1 MRLED
6 LAHGMVVQGLS
17 AGQPVTVQGLRW
29 IGQNAVE
36 VTYRSPEGF
45 VDCHLVYR
53 SDEDALRAETPGQT
67 WAFDGDGAQ
76 FKLAAEARRIRL
88 AHLFDPMLAVHLSRI
103 RPLPHQIDAVYG
115 QMVPRQPLRY
125 ALCDDP
131 GAGKT
136 IMAGLYIR
144 ELILRGEVRRC
155 LVVAP
160 GSLVT
165 QWQDELQEKFDLRF
179 DLVTRDAVEASYSGK
194 PFADKNLLIAR
205 LDHLARNEVLVG
217 RACEL
222 DWDLVVVDEAHRM
235 SAHFFGSEIKRTKRY
250 QVGER
255 LGSSTRNLLLM
266 TATPHAGK
274 EEDFQLWLALL
285 DTDRF
290 EGKPRDGVHSVAIG
304 DLMRRM
310 VKEQLLQMDGR
321 PLFPERRAYT
331 VPFQLSD
338 LERALYE
345 AVTEYVRYEMNR
357 AERMRQEGDGRRGNL
372 VGFALTV
379 LQRRLAS
386 SPEAIYQSL
395 ARRRARLQRRA
406 AELRGEGERASLGA
420 KVAQVERLLRELGDD
435 DESSSA
441 DDLADDELEEI
452 EDVVVD
458 DASTATTLRELE
470 IEIATLARL
479 EELAARVR
487 DAGQDRKWQELSAL
501 FDAPEMRTQSGGLKK
516 LIVFTEHR
524 DTLNYLRDRLAVLV
538 GRSDAIVTLHGGNGR
553 EERRAIQE
561 RFLQDP
567 ECVVL
572 VATDAAGEGINL
584 QRAHLMV
591 NYDLPWNPNR
601 IEQRFGRIHR
611 IGQEEVCHLWNLV
624 AEDTREGSVFLLLL
638 WKLEE
643 QRVAL
648 GTDQVFDVL
657 GEAFEGRPL
666 RDLLIEA
673 VRYGDDPARK
683 AELERVIDERV
694 GDGLADLIREHA
706 LDSTV
711 LDQSGVARI
720 RQAMEEAAA
729 RRLQPHYVKAFFL
742 EAFGL
747 LGGKAIEREPGRF
760 EITRVPALLRARDR
774 QVGGGAPLLHNYER
788 VCFDKE
794 QLRAYGAPP
803 AALVCPGHA
812 LLDTVVDLT
821 IEQHAALLRQGTILV
836 DDDDAGDELRVLVAF
851 EHAITNGRPGAGGQ
865 RQVVSKRFEFVAVYA
880 DGRCEAAGPAPYLDL
895 RPAIDDEWEAIV
907 PFGQRLGSRQE
918 IEDRAMALVVETSAA
933 AHLASVREHVIP
945 RLEKV
950 RDEVR
955 RRLGREI
962 EHWDSRANYLQDL
975 ADAGKQPR
983 MNPDRARGR
992 AEELAA
998 RRTRR
1003 IAELD
1008 AEMQLAS
1015 QAPVLAGIAL
1025 VAPGGLLSRL
1035 NGDASGPTRDP
1046 VAIARIQHRA
1056 ENAVL
1061 VAERALG
1068 NQPELLPHN
1077 NPGFDIRSTTPE
1089 GELRLI
1095 EVKGRIAGAETFSV
1109 TRNEILTGLNA
1120 PDQFVLALVSVAA
1133 EDRDDEVRYVRRPF
1147 TGADAPFFGTTSVTF
1162 GWAELWTAGTMPA

>member
-1 MRLED
+1 MVL
-6 LAHGMVVQGLS
+6 HGLRP
-17 AGQPVTVQGLRW
+17 GQTVTVQGLRW
-29 IGQNAVE
+29 IGQNAVD
-36 VTYRSPEGF
+36 VTYRSPDGF
-45 VDCHLVYR
+45 VDSHLVYR
-53 SDEDALRAETPGQT
+53 SDEDGLRPETEGQA
-67 WAFDGDGAQ
+67 WAFDGDGAL

-88 AHLFDPMLAVHLSRI
+88 AHLFDPLLAVHLSRI

-115 QMVPRQPLRY
+115 QMVRRQPLRY

-144 ELILRGEVRRC
+144 ELLLRGEVNRC

-165 QWQDELQEKFDLRF
+165 QWQDELHEKFDLRF
-179 DLVTRDAVEASYSGK
+179 DLVTRDAVEASYSGN
-194 PFADKNLLIAR
+194 PFVDKNLLIAR
-205 LDHLARNEVLVG
+205 LDHLARNEVLVA

-235 SAHFFGSEIKRTKRY
+235 SAHFFGSEVKRTKRY

-255 LGSSTRNLLLM
+255 LGGVTRNLLLM

-290 EGKPRDGVHSVAIG
+290 EGKPRDGVHSVDTS

-310 VKEQLLQMDGR
+310 VKERLLQMDGR

-331 VPFQLSD
+331 VPFRLSD
-338 LERALYE
+338 VEQALYE
-345 AVTEYVRYEMNR
+345 AVTEYVRHEMNR
-357 AERMRQEGDGRRGNL
+357 AERMRDEGDRRRGNL

-386 SPEAIYQSL
+386 SPEAIHQSL
-395 ARRRARLQRRA
+395 ARRRLRLQRRA
-406 AELRGEGERASLGA
+406 AELRGEGERASLSA
-420 KVAQVERLLRELGDD
+420 KVANVERLLRELGEDD
-435 DESSSA
+435 DASAA
-441 DDLADDELEEI
+441 DDFADDELEEV
-452 EDVVVD
+452 EEAVVD

-470 IEIATLARL
+470 IEIATLERL
-479 EELAARVR
+479 ESLAARVR
-487 DAGQDRKWQELSAL
+487 NSGQDRKWQELSAL
-501 FDAPEMRTQSGGLKK
+501 FDVPEMRTPSGGHKK
-516 LIVFTEHR
+516 LIIFTEHR
-524 DTLNYLRDRLAVLV
+524 DTLNYLRDRLAVLL
-538 GRSDAIVTLHGGNGR
+538 GRSDAIATLHGGNGR
-553 EERRAIQE
+553 EERRTIQE

-567 ECVVL
+567 DCLIL

-624 AEDTREGSVFLLLL
+624 AEDTREGSVYLLLL
-638 WKLEE
+638 HKLAE
-643 QRVAL
+643 QRDAL

-666 RDLLIEA
+666 RELLIEA

-683 AELERVIDERV
+683 AELDRVINDRI
-694 GDGLADLIREHA
+694 GDGLAELIREHA

-711 LDQSGVARI
+711 IDQSGVERI
-720 RQAMEEAAA
+720 RLAMEEAAA
-729 RRLQPHYVKAFFL
+729 RRLQPHYVRAFFL

-747 LGGKAIEREPGRF
+747 LGGRVSEREPGRY
-760 EITRVPALLRARDR
+760 EVMRVPVTLRARDR
-774 QVGGGAPLLHNYER
+774 QIGGGAPLLHNYER
-788 VCFDKE
+788 VCFDNE
-794 QLRAYGAPP
+794 HTRLVGAPP

-821 IEQHAALLRQGTILV
+821 IEQHAGLLRQGAVLV
-836 DDDDAGDELRVLVAF
+836 DDDDPGDELCVLVAF
-851 EHAITNGRPGAGGQ
+851 EHAVTSGRTSRSGQ
-865 RQVVSKRFEFVAVYA
+865 RQVVSKRFEFVLVTP
-880 DGRCEAAGPAPYLDL
+880 DGRCEPAGPAPYLDL
-895 RPAIDDEWEAIV
+895 RPAIDEEWELVV
-907 PFGQRLGSRQE
+907 PFGERLGSRQE

-933 AHLASVREHVIP
+933 EHVAAVRAHVLP

-955 RRLGREI
+955 RRLSREI
-962 EHWDSRANYLQDL
+962 EYWDSRANYLQDQ

-983 MNPDRARGR
+983 MNPERARAR

-1003 IAELD
+1003 IAELE

-1025 VAPGGLLSRL
+1025 VAPGGLLARLRGDRPTASR
-1035 NGDASGPTRDP
+1035 DAE
-1046 VAIARIQHRA
+1046 AIARIQHRA
-1056 ENAVL
+1056 EQAVL
-1061 VAERALG
+1061 AVERRLG

-1077 NPGFDIRSTTPE
+1077 NPGYDIRSTTPD

-1095 EVKGRIAGAETFSV
+1095 EVKGRIAGADTFSV
-1109 TRNEILTGLNA
+1109 TRTEILTGLNS
-1120 PDQFVLALVSVAA
+1120 PESFVLALVSVAA
-1133 EDRDDEVRYVRRPF
+1133 EGPDGDQVRYVSRPF
-1147 TGADAPFFGTTSVTF
+1147 TGAEAPFFGTTSVTF
-1162 GWAELWTAGTMPA
+1162 GWIDLWNAGKVPV